1 MEIVKEMQVHCYVTQ
16 KLKKRFGIIGL
27 VILVGG
33 AMLLGVAHIA
43 SSMGPVTITIGGVGA
58 MLIGVAILILLIR
71 VLLPGVP
78 ISWLFEM
85 NGQSADK
92 KASSDF
98 DGETDL

>member
-33 AMLLGVAHIA
+33 AILL
-43 SSMGPVTITIGGVGA
+43 
-58 MLIGVAILILLIR
+58 GVAILILLIR